1 MSHGSTIRWRID
13 RFNQAAYI
21 RMRMVNWRAVIERA
35 SRCYAGGSDMN
46 KWVLAAGALSL
57 ITLGV
62 HIFAGGP
69 EVHDAMLALSTAFPS
84 VLQAFISVMWH
95 AITVILAIN
104 SVALLLAAR
113 YSPSQKTLVWFV
125 VSQYI
130 AFAALAIFYGVLRL
144 GSILIMPQWIA
155 FVLISGLAIAGLRTS
170 PNKLPH

>member
-1 MSHGSTIRWRID
+1 
-13 RFNQAAYI
+13 
-21 RMRMVNWRAVIERA
+21 
-35 SRCYAGGSDMN
+35 MN

-69 EVHDAMLALSTAFPS
+69 EVHDAMLSLSTAFPS
-84 VLQAFISVMWH
+84 ALQAFISVMWH

-113 YSPSQKTLVWFV
+113 YSPSQKALVWFV
-125 VSQYI
+125 SSQYI
-130 AFAALAIFYGVLRL
+130 AFAALAVFYGVLRL